1 MYRPSGLKG
10 QNGLGEFR
18 LIHLFFSVPK
28 PQILISRLMSPDGAA
43 WIFFLTPMQWLEPT
57 SVELHQTFQTLYRLS
72 YYALAP
78 NYIGIG

>member
-1 MYRPSGLKG
+1 
-10 QNGLGEFR
+10 
-18 LIHLFFSVPK
+18 
-28 PQILISRLMSPDGAA
+28 MSPDGEA
-43 WIFFLTPMQWLEPT
+43 WIFFLTNLQWLEPT